1 MVWLYLSL
9 YNTQQS
15 WSSNVVLANVS
26 KWFQISGF
34 HV

>member
-26 KWFQISGF
+26 KWFQISAF
-34 HV
+34 YV